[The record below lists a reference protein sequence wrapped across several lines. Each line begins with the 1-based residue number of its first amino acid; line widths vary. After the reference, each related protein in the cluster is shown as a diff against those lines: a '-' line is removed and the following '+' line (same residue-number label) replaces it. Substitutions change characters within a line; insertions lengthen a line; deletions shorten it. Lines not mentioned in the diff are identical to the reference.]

1 MTTQLHELEEAVI
14 DAWPPAEYEE
24 LDGWGLRASGGP
36 TKRGNSVA
44 TLGAG
49 SALSL
54 EQRIAHAEAF
64 YRERELPA
72 IFQVGPAATPAGLD
86 AELEARGYRV
96 VGEAFAAIADPGEVV
111 SRVAR
116 TYETSLATSASE
128 AWLSHAGHTS
138 RFQDA
143 YDVFTA
149 TLARL
154 GTRCRFVSARNTRGA
169 IVGTGLG
176 IASEDRLGVYAML
189 VVPELRRKGVGKA
202 ILRALAESALSE
214 RMRELYLLVEVENAV
229 ARALY
234 AQAGFQELFRYHYRI
249 KG

>member
-1 MTTQLHELEEAVI
+1 MTTPHELEDAVI
-14 DAWPPAEYEE
+14 DAWPPAEYVD

-44 TLGAG
+44 TLNAG
-49 SALSL
+49 KALSL
-54 EQRIAHAEAF
+54 DERIAGAEAF
-64 YRERELPA
+64 YRERGQPA

-86 AELEARGYRV
+86 AELAARGYRV
-96 VGEAFAAIADPGEVV
+96 VGETFAAIADPSEVV
-111 SRVAR
+111 ARVSR
-116 TYETSLATSASE
+116 TYETSLATSASD

-138 RFQDA
+138 RFRDA
-143 YDVFTA
+143 YEVFTA

-154 GTRCRFVSARNTRGA
+154 GTRCRFVSARSARGA
-169 IVGTGLG
+169 IVGTCLG
-176 IASEDRLGVYAML
+176 IASEDRLGIYAML
-189 VVPELRRKGVGKA
+189 VVPELRRRGVGKS

-214 RMRELYLLVEVENAV
+214 RMRELYLLVEEDNSV

-249 KG
+249 SE